1 MIDLH
6 CHSLDYCNPSTLLI
20 RYQTQIPSALNSHKI
35 PYYLRRYPF
44 MRVYTI
50 LYHTKKHLLY
60 NNYLLLKCES
70 FINTINKQIKSN
82 RLSNLYRSLVAI
94 VPTKL
99 NKLQKKL
106 LIRKDHGIHSLARH
120 QHKHTT

>member
-1 MIDLH
+1 
-6 CHSLDYCNPSTLLI
+6 
-20 RYQTQIPSALNSHKI
+20 
-35 PYYLRRYPF
+35 
-44 MRVYTI
+44 MRVYT
-50 LYHTKKHLLY
+50 TFVPRRNTY

-82 RLSNLYRSLVAI
+82 SLSSLYRSLVAI

-106 LIRKDHGIHSLARH
+106 LIRKDHGIHSLARININTPH
-120 QHKHTT
+120 I